1 MPVSFN
7 VLSDIQINGKSRFLR
22 IEPNNLSVTLR
33 EIFESLMDIS
43 WLEQFKGR
51 ALYGSFHNRVIPTLE
66 VIERDFQNGNI
77 TSINSDAGEKVVSEL
92 ARQAVV
98 FYLGY
103 FDIPLSELFKEQK
116 GQNPGFDFLSMNNDQ
131 VLLFGEAKYQS
142 GEYAYN
148 ASLNQIKDFIDDKK
162 DSKDI
167 ANIVHFI
174 PDTVNPIPYQ
184 KFEAGEKGY
193 MAAFSSKNKTDQEL
207 IDNIKNLDSFVFL
220 QQFPEVICIAV
231 NV

>member
-1 MPVSFN
+1 MAVSFN
-7 VLSDIQINGKSRFLR
+7 ILSDIPINGKSRFLR
-22 IEPNNLSVTLR
+22 IEPTNLSVTLR

-43 WLEQFKGR
+43 WLEQFKGTP
-51 ALYGSFHNRVIPTLE
+51 LYGSFLDRVTPTLE
-66 VIERDFQNGNI
+66 TVERDFQSGSI
-77 TSINSDAGEKVVSEL
+77 TAVDSDAGEKVVSEL

-98 FYLGY
+98 IHMGY

-116 GQNPGFDFLSMNNDQ
+116 GQNPGFDFLSMNDNQ

-148 ASLNQIKDFIDDKK
+148 ASLNQIKDFIDEHK

-167 ANIVHFI
+167 ANFVYFI
-174 PDTVNPIPYQ
+174 PYNDNPQPYAN
-184 KFEAGEKGY
+184 FENGEKGF
-193 MAAFSSKNKTDQEL
+193 MAAFSAKTKTDQDL
-207 IDNIKNLDSFVFL
+207 ISNIEELDSFKFL
-220 QQFPEVICIAV
+220 QQFPMVICIAV